1 MERIHR
7 CCGRWTPVHRRRG
20 RPAGFVEGTSLYPQ
34 RTRARRGR
42 APAGLSSGR
51 PPRHRGPGTGARSCA
66 LRARAES
73 RVVAMLR
80 QEARRSARL
89 GGPLQRR
96 RGAQPACGERRICLS
111 TGMCELFAGRLPAS
125 TAGDVAHTQVRNAPL
140 QGGLSLGYFSLAKQ
154 REVTRSP
161 QASGSCRSH
170 AEGCGHGPG
179 QRGAD
184 AGQANESDSHAAG
197 GRKPLFLGIPG
208 HTRALQGLPGQSRAL
223 IGSPRRQRSRPAP
236 IRRNRGA
243 PPAQGK
249 NQKTYTPRIT
259 SLRSCRVT

>member
-1 MERIHR
+1 M
-7 CCGRWTPVHRRRG
+7 
-20 RPAGFVEGTSLYPQ
+20 SLCRQ
-34 RTRARRGR
+34 RTRAHRGL
-42 APAGLSSGR
+42 APAGVSSAR
-51 PPRHRGPGTGARSCA
+51 PPRHRGPGKGAGSCA
-66 LRARAES
+66 RRAKARTHP
-73 RVVAMLR
+73 VAMLWP
-80 QEARRSARL
+80 EARRSARL
-89 GGPLQRR
+89 SRSLQRR
-96 RGAQPACGERRICLS
+96 RGAQCTAGERQICS
-111 TGMCELFAGRLPAS
+111 TPGTAELFAGPMGAS